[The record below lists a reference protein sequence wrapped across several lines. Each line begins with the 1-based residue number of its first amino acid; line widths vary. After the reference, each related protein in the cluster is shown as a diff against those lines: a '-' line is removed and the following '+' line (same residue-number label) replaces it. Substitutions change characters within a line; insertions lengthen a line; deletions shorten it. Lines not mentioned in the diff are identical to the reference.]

1 MFNKKPK
8 KMMVEMV
15 RMELVRGRGV
25 RWSELL
31 AGLGLAKTGRL
42 VKLCRPE
49 QVFRQDKQADMQNE

>member
-15 RMELVRGRGV
+15 RMELVWGRV
-25 RWSELL
+25 VQWSELP

-42 VKLCRPE
+42 VKLCRQE
-49 QVFRQDKQADMQNE
+49 QVFRKG